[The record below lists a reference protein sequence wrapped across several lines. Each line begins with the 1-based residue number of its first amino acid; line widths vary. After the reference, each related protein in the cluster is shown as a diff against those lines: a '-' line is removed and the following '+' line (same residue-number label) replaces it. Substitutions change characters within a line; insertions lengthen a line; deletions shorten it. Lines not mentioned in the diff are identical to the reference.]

1 MIEVRN
7 LQRIFHVGQRQVEA
21 LSRVNQEV
29 REGEFLV
36 LLGPSGSGKTTL
48 LRCIAGLETP
58 DDGEILISGQ
68 PVFSKKDRIS
78 VPPEDRQIGMV
89 FQSYAIW
96 PHMTV
101 FDNVALPLTYGRKRI
116 KKHLV
121 RDRVLDALRLVQLDE
136 LAERPSPLLSGGQQ
150 QRVAL
155 ARALAVNPK
164 LVLMDEPLSN
174 LDARL
179 REEMRDQ
186 IRDLAKR
193 LKMTVIYVTHD
204 QVEAMVVAD
213 RIAVMSLGSIISIGS
228 PETLYDGPANR
239 TVAEFFGS
247 INWLEAEVVT
257 RGVLQTKMGKLLCN
271 DDGITGTVGMVGL
284 RPEDI
289 ELGGHAAGQDNAF
302 SGSIVS
308 RTFLGDLNVY
318 DVRIGGVNLKVK
330 TMQKGQLESPINVR
344 IPKERV
350 KFFAT

>member
-1 MIEVRN
+1 M
-7 LQRIFHVGQRQVEA
+7 
-21 LSRVNQEV
+21 
-29 REGEFLV
+29 

-68 PVFSKKDRIS
+68 PVFSKKDRIY

-271 DDGITGTVGMVGL
+271 DDGVTGTVGMVGL

-289 ELGGHAAGQDNAF
+289 ELGGHTAGQDNAF

-344 IPKERV
+344 IPQERV

>member
-1 MIEVRN
+1 
-7 LQRIFHVGQRQVEA
+7 
-21 LSRVNQEV
+21 
-29 REGEFLV
+29 
-36 LLGPSGSGKTTL
+36 
-48 LRCIAGLETP
+48 
-58 DDGEILISGQ
+58 
-68 PVFSKKDRIS
+68 
-78 VPPEDRQIGMV
+78 MV

-257 RGVLQTKMGKLLCN
+257 RGVLQTKMGKLLCG

-289 ELGGHAAGQDNAF
+289 ELGGRAAAGQDNAF
-302 SGSIVS
+302 SGRIVS
-308 RTFLGDLNVY
+308 RTFLGDLTVY
-318 DVRIGGVNLKVK
+318 DVQIGGVNLKVK
-330 TMQKGQLESPINVR
+330 TMQKGQLENPINVR

-350 KFFAT
+350 KFFPT

>member
-7 LQRIFHVGQRQVEA
+7 LQRIFKVGQRQVEA
-21 LSRVNQEV
+21 LRGVNQEV

-68 PVFSKKDRIS
+68 TVFSKRDAIY

-116 KKHLV
+116 NKHLV
-121 RDRVLDALRLVQLDE
+121 RDRVRDALHLVQLDE
-136 LAERPSPLLSGGQQ
+136 LAERPAPLLSGGQQ

-213 RIAVMSLGSIISIGS
+213 RIAVMSLGSILSIGS
-228 PETLYDGPANR
+228 PEALYEDPTNR

-247 INWLEAEVVT
+247 INWLEAEAVA
-257 RGVLQTKMGKLLCN
+257 RGVLQTKMGKLLWE
-271 DDGITGTVGMVGL
+271 DDGVGAKIGMVGL

-289 ELGGHAAGQDNAF
+289 DLSGHAAGQDNAF

-308 RTFLGDLNVY
+308 RTFLGDLNIY
-318 DVRIGGVNLKVK
+318 DVQIGDVNLKVK
-330 TMQKGQLESPINVR
+330 TMEKGQLGNPVNIR

-350 KFFAT
+350 KFFAI

>member
-1 MIEVRN
+1 
-7 LQRIFHVGQRQVEA
+7 
-21 LSRVNQEV
+21 
-29 REGEFLV
+29 
-36 LLGPSGSGKTTL
+36 
-48 LRCIAGLETP
+48 
-58 DDGEILISGQ
+58 
-68 PVFSKKDRIS
+68 
-78 VPPEDRQIGMV
+78 MV

-121 RDRVLDALRLVQLDE
+121 RNRVLDALRLVQLDE

-155 ARALAVNPK
+155 ARALAINPK

-228 PETLYDGPANR
+228 PEALYDGPANR

-247 INWLEAEVVT
+247 INWLEAEVVGQ
-257 RGVLQTKMGKLLCN
+257 GVLQTKMGRLSWD
-271 DDGITGTVGMVGL
+271 DDGVRGKVGMVGL

-289 ELGGHAAGQDNAF
+289 ELGGRAAAGQDNAF
-302 SGSIVS
+302 TGSIVS

-318 DVRIGGVNLKVK
+318 DVRIGGVDLKVK
-330 TMQKGQLESPINVR
+330 TMQKGQLENPVHVR